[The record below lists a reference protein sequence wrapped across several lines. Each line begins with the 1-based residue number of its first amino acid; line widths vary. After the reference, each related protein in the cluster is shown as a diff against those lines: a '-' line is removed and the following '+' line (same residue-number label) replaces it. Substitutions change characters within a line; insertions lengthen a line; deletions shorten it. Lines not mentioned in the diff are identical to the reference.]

1 MRETTG
7 ERQTDMTKL
16 KQMTTAIM
24 RAMLSAM
31 ALTENATTGMKQ
43 KKTAQIGSPMIIYG
57 ILLPN
62 FDFVPS
68 LFLPKNG

>member
-24 RAMLSAM
+24 RAMLSAI

-43 KKTAQIGSPMIIYG
+43 KKTAQTGRPII
-57 ILLPN
+57 I
-62 FDFVPS
+62 
-68 LFLPKNG
+68 

>member
-1 MRETTG
+1 MKSGIRETTG
-7 ERQTDMTKL
+7 ERQTDITKL

-43 KKTAQIGSPMIIYG
+43 KKTAQIGSPIMI
-57 ILLPN
+57 
-62 FDFVPS
+62 
-68 LFLPKNG
+68 